1 MFDDLKGKDG
11 PVYDTAN
18 HVEELLALYRE
29 SNPNKFRYIT
39 VEGGHHVHLTNPE
52 RVLDVIEE
60 FLKL

>member
-1 MFDDLKGKDG
+1 MFDDLKGEDG

-29 SNPNKFRYIT
+29 SNPKFRYIR
-39 VEGGHHVHLTNPE
+39 VEGGHHVHLTNPG
-52 RVLDVIEE
+52 RVLPVIEE